1 MWMTDALMSRPD
13 SEPKFV
19 SVHPK
24 VWLERRK
31 GKVFKK
37 AFLFLV
43 MLSFLLGGVKISG
56 ATADGPIKIGLM
68 GTFKGPLE
76 RQGIDMR
83 DGALLALGQFQQ
95 KAKGQSFQLIV
106 ANDKGDPQEAVQEAQ
121 RLIEVEKVAAIV
133 GPVNSSCALAVAP
146 VATEAKIPMITL
158 ATHPDLT
165 SPLQRYVFR
174 GNISDDDLGK
184 VMTDYTMTILGGLA
198 GDKVGVFYEDSPNGK
213 AGMEVVS
220 QRITRYGV
228 DLVAVESYPSGGID
242 FSAQMEQFKQAG
254 VKILLVYGTM
264 IDAQT
269 VMQWVI
275 GSDLGARVL
284 ASLGWESTRLLA
296 QVPKGL
302 DGVIVAGYTY
312 LLPDSVVTGDLN
324 AEEYPAWAT
333 FYKDFRGKYGRN
345 PDLVSGYAY
354 SNMLCLLEAMER
366 VNFDSGR
373 IVEGLEG
380 TENFLT
386 VFEHYINYHDE
397 NHSGMRYISFSTY
410 QGGKVEM
417 ATKDKSLDSTK
428 LKEKGVPVEVGA
440 YRGELFS
447 MPPNAAAFFVLHL
460 GFGYPPFMKEMTEMG
475 LYGGFRSDF
484 EFHGMKASYSGTLSN
499 GKDQIV
505 VVKVN
510 FRSPERAVSILNL
523 EATKESIKG
532 KSEVETKPEEMRDA
546 DAGVSY
552 AGGQWAGYKRKGS
565 TLIFAK
571 GAGSLSDLQAV
582 LDAKY

>member
-1 MWMTDALMSRPD
+1 MC
-13 SEPKFV
+13 
-19 SVHPK
+19 
-24 VWLERRK
+24 
-31 GKVFKK
+31 KK
-37 AFLFLV
+37 ACVFFFV
-43 MLSFLLGGVKISG
+43 FVLSFLLAGVGISG

-76 RQGIDMR
+76 RQGIEMR
-83 DGALLALGQFQQ
+83 DGALLALDQFQQ

-106 ANDKGDPQEAVQEAQ
+106 ADDKGEPNEAVQEAK
-121 RLIEVEKVAAIV
+121 RLIEVEKVSAIL

-146 VATEAKIPMITL
+146 VVSEAGIPMITL
-158 ATHPDLT
+158 ATHPALT

-184 VMTDYTMTILGGLA
+184 VMSDYTMTILGGLS
-198 GDKVGVFYEDSPNGK
+198 GDKVGLFYEDSPYGK
-213 AGMEVVS
+213 AGMEVVR
-220 QRITRYGV
+220 QRVKRYGL
-228 DLVAVESYPSGGID
+228 DLAAVESYRSGGID
-242 FSAQMEQFKQAG
+242 FSAQMERFKQAG

-275 GSDLGARVL
+275 GSDLGARVV

-302 DGVIVAGYTY
+302 DGVVVAGYTH
-312 LLPDSVVTGDLN
+312 LMPDSLIYLGPARIVLSPVSSGHYQVVTGDLN
-324 AEEYPAWAT
+324 AEEFPAWAA
-333 FYKDFRGKYGRN
+333 FYKAFRTQYGRN

-366 VNFDSGR
+366 VSFDPGR

-386 VFEHYINYHDE
+386 VFEHYINYRDDS
-397 NHSGMRYISFSTY
+397 HSGMRYINFSTY

-417 ATKDKSLDSTK
+417 ATKDKSLDSAK
-428 LKEKGVPVEVGA
+428 MKEKGVPVEVGA
-440 YRGELFS
+440 YRGEIFL

-460 GFGYPPFMKEMTEMG
+460 GFGYPPFMKEMREMG

-484 EFHGMKASYSGTLSN
+484 EFHGIKNSYSGNLSN

-505 VVKVN
+505 VVKMN
-510 FRSPERAVSILNL
+510 FRSPERAVSTLNL

-532 KSEVETKPEEMRDA
+532 KTEVETKPEEMRNN
-546 DAGVSY
+546 DAGLSF
-552 AGGQWAGYKRKGS
+552 AGGEWAGYRRFGS

-571 GAGSLSDLQAV
+571 GTVSLSDLQAV

>member
-1 MWMTDALMSRPD
+1 MC
-13 SEPKFV
+13 
-19 SVHPK
+19 
-24 VWLERRK
+24 
-31 GKVFKK
+31 KK
-37 AFLFLV
+37 ACVFFFVLV
-43 MLSFLLGGVKISG
+43 LSFLLAGVGISG
-56 ATADGPIKIGLM
+56 AIADGPIKIGLM
-68 GTFKGPLE
+68 GTFSGILE

-83 DGALLALGQFQQ
+83 DGALLALDQFQQ

-121 RLIEVEKVAAIV
+121 RLIEVEKVTAIV
-133 GPVNSSCALAVAP
+133 GPFHSGCALAVAP
-146 VATEAKIPMITL
+146 VVSAAGIPMITL
-158 ATHPDLT
+158 ATHPALT

-184 VMTDYTMTILGGLA
+184 VMIDYTVTILGGLA
-198 GDKVGVFYEDSPNGK
+198 GDKVGLLYEDSPYGK

-220 QRITRYGV
+220 QRIKRYG
-228 DLVAVESYPSGGID
+228 LNLAAVESYPSVAID
-242 FSAQMEQFKQAG
+242 LSAQMKQFKQAG
-254 VKILLVYGTM
+254 VKILIVYGTM
-264 IDAQT
+264 VDAQT

-275 GSDLGARVL
+275 GSNLGARVL
-284 ASLGWESTRLLA
+284 ASTGWESTRLLA

-312 LLPDSVVTGDLN
+312 LLPDSLIYLGPARIVLSPVASGHYQVVTGDVN
-324 AEEYPAWAT
+324 AEEFPAWAA
-333 FYKDFRGKYGRN
+333 FYKAFRTQYGRN
-345 PDLVSGYAY
+345 PDLVAGYAY
-354 SNMLCLLEAMER
+354 SNMLCLLEAIER
-366 VNFDSGR
+366 VNFDPNR

-386 VFEHYINYHDE
+386 VFERYINYRDDS
-397 NHSGMRYISFSTY
+397 HSGMRYIDFSTY

-417 ATKDKSLDSTK
+417 ATKNKSLDSVK
-428 LKEKGVPVEVGA
+428 MREKGVSVEVGA
-440 YRGELFS
+440 YRGELFL

-484 EFHGMKASYSGTLSN
+484 EFHGMKTSYSGTLSN

-523 EATKESIKG
+523 EATKESIEG
-532 KSEVETKPEEMRDA
+532 KTEEKKRPEEMRNS
-546 DAGVSY
+546 DAGLSH
-552 AGGQWAGYKRKGS
+552 AGEEWAGYRRFGS

-571 GAGSLSDLQAV
+571 GAVPLPDLQAV
-582 LDAKY
+582 LDAQY